1 MESRKMV
8 LMKLFAG
15 QEERHR
21 HREWTCGQS
30 GEGESGSSRDSSID
44 INAVP
49 CVKQAARRKLLYNT
63 GSSAR
68 GSGTTLRA
76 GMGGWER
83 GSRGRGY
90 M

>member
-1 MESRKMV
+1 MQARKRATDTENGLV
-8 LMKLFAG
+8 DRVGK
-15 QEERHR
+15 
-21 HREWTCGQS
+21 
-30 GEGESGSSRDSSID
+30 ESGSNRDSSMD

-68 GSGTTLRA
+68 GSGITLRV